1 MSELDARRLSQRGGR
16 TAADLAV
23 HDVPRA
29 DAESLVGAARDA
41 LAGRSFEH
49 ATELAVFDG
58 PGFLGLVTLERLLA
72 AKAETPVRQLVDET
86 PLAVGSDVDQEVV
99 AWQAVRA
106 NRRSVAV
113 VAADGTFLGLVP
125 AECLLAALA
134 EEHEEDMARLGGFL
148 AATKRAR
155 TASEEAVPRRLW
167 HRLPWLALGLVGAMA
182 SAGIVGS
189 FEEELRAEVLL
200 AFFIPA
206 VVYMA
211 DAVGTQTE
219 TVVIRGMSV
228 GVPVSDIARREL
240 ATGLVIGALI
250 AAAFFPFAL
259 LVWDDGNIAG
269 AVSLALFV
277 SCSTATVVAMALP
290 YLLSRLGRDPAF
302 GSGPLATVLQD
313 LLSILVYFAIAVALL
328 P

>member
-1 MSELDARRLSQRGGR
+1 M
-16 TAADLAV
+16 

-29 DAESLVGAARDA
+29 DADRLAGAARDA
-41 LAGRSFEH
+41 LLGRSFDA
-49 ATELAVFDG
+49 ATDIAVFDG
-58 PGFLGLVTLERLLA
+58 PGFVGLVTLERLLA
-72 AKAETPVRQLVDET
+72 AKAETPIRQLAHEMPTVE
-86 PLAVGSDVDQEVV
+86 PDVDQEVV
-99 AWQAVRA
+99 AWQAVRTD
-106 NRRSVAV
+106 RRSVAV
-113 VAADGTFLGLVP
+113 VAADGTFLGIVP
-125 AECLLAALA
+125 AERLLAALA

-148 AATKRAR
+148 TATRRAR
-155 TASEEAVPRRLW
+155 TASEEVVPRRLW
-167 HRLPWLALGLVGAMA
+167 HRLPWLALGLAGAMA

-228 GVPVSDIARREL
+228 GVPVRDIVRREL

-259 LVWDDGNIAG
+259 LVWSNANIAG

-277 SCSTATVVAMALP
+277 SCSIATVVAMALP
-290 YLLSRLGRDPAF
+290 YLLSRLGSDPAF
-302 GSGPLATVLQD
+302 GSGPLATVIQD
-313 LLSILVYFAIAVALL
+313 LLSIVVYFAIAVALL